1 MTAEALWNQL
11 IEGRK
16 TALERLYRLHIDQLL
31 QYGYRFSA
39 DTQLVE
45 DCVQDI
51 FVELWQKHSQLKP
64 VKAVRAYLMVS
75 LKRKIFRK
83 AGQQKRSESP
93 ELITEDKM
101 GVSLAIDEQIA
112 SQELASEQIQ
122 QLNDAIQ
129 QLTNRQKEALFLK
142 YQQGLSY
149 EEVCEVMSISYQS
162 ARNLIAGAVKR
173 LKGLIHM
180 LTFLLYNLFFYC

>member
-11 IEGRK
+11 IEGQK
-16 TALERLYRLHIDQLL
+16 TALERLYRLHVDQLL

-51 FVELWQKHSQLKP
+51 FVEIWQKRTRLKP
-64 VKAVRAYLMVS
+64 VQAVRAYLMVA
-75 LKRKIFRK
+75 LRRKIFRK
-83 AGQQKRSESP
+83 ASQQKSHESSD
-93 ELITEDKM
+93 LITEDKM
-101 GVSLAIDEQIA
+101 GVSLAIDEQIV

-122 QLNDAIQ
+122 QLNEALN

-149 EEVCEVMSISYQS
+149 EEICEVMDISYQS
-162 ARNLIAGAVKR
+162 ARNLVAGAVKR
-173 LKGLIHM
+173 LKGLVHM
-180 LTFLLYNLFFYC
+180 LIFFLFNFFPS